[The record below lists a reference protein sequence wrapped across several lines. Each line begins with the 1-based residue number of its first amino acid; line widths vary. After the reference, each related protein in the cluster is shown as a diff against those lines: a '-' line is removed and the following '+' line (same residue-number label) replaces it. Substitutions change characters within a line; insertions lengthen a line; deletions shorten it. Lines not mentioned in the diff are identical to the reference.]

1 MLVTRVLKALAS
13 CVAILSILAALGCG
27 TYNSGGTVINPQ
39 GNFSNASL
47 NGAYVYEIHG
57 ASANNLGTFNPYRE
71 VGVFI
76 ADGQGNIGKATPGS
90 DDTSFSATGVGV
102 TGTYTIAKDGTGS
115 ITMTGQLGTINLA
128 VTMVSNSKAYLM
140 EADGAGT
147 TGLAVNAVGVAELQS
162 SAAAGATPTG
172 PFAFRIHQEV
182 SLNGGPESQV
192 GAFNASTSGINGAMD
207 QNAAGTLTSPSIDW
221 IFNAPGALGRGTG
234 TYTNSATNATN
245 NFIYYIVSS
254 SKVDILV
261 TDTGVVGSGSAE
273 AQSGAIGNGLSGTY
287 AFGSAGDDVN
297 AAGGFFGT
305 IATVGEFNA
314 SGGNMTGVEDT
325 DVDGTITSSVATA
338 DCYTA
343 SANGRVAI
351 MSLSGNSCSTNVV
364 QVFWMVNPNRAFFLD
379 ASPTLFDDG
388 TADLQTVSNF
398 SLSTLSGQFA
408 LIMGGID
415 STPLQSGLPIQML
428 TRVGTLQFNS
438 GGKLTLNELANASD
452 SGGGGQSP
460 GILTGSQT
468 TATNGRVTGSVS
480 NGGGGV
486 DFVMYAASGSEAY
499 VLQNDSGVITAGTLE
514 LQP

>member
-1 MLVTRVLKALAS
+1 MQLARVLRSLALG
-13 CVAILSILAALGCG
+13 VGILSVVGAVGCG
-27 TYNSGGTVINPQ
+27 SYNGTTVINPQ
-39 GNFSNASL
+39 GSFSNASL

-57 ASANNLGTFNPYRE
+57 ASANNLGSFSPYRE

-76 ADGQGNIGKATPGS
+76 ADGQGNIGKSTPGS
-90 DDTSFSATGVGV
+90 DDASFSATGIAV
-102 TGTYTIAKDGTGS
+102 TGTYTIAQDGTGS
-115 ITMTGQLGTINLA
+115 ITMTSQLGTIHLG

-162 SAAAGATPTG
+162 SAAAGTTPAG

-192 GAFNASTSGINGAMD
+192 GAFNASASGINGAMD
-207 QNAAGTLTSPSIDW
+207 QNAAGTFTSPSLVW
-221 IFNAPGALGRGTG
+221 IFNTPGALGRGTG

-254 SKVDILV
+254 SKVYILV
-261 TDTGVVGSGSAE
+261 TDTGVVGSGTAE
-273 AQSGAIGNGLSGTY
+273 AQSGAIGNGLSGAY
-287 AFGSAGDDVN
+287 AFGSAGDDN
-297 AAGGFFGT
+297 NCGGFCGT
-305 IATVGEFNA
+305 VATVGEFNA
-314 SGGNMTGVEDT
+314 SAGNMTGLEDS
-325 DVDGTITSSVATA
+325 DVDGNINSSVATA

-343 SANGRVAI
+343 TANGRVAVVN
-351 MSLSGNSCSTNVV
+351 LSGNSCSRNVV

-379 ASPTLFDDG
+379 ASSTLFDDG

-398 SLSTLSGQFA
+398 SSSTLTGQFA
-408 LIMGGID
+408 LLMGGID
-415 STPLQSGLPIQML
+415 ASQTQFGLPVQML

-438 GGKLTLNELANASD
+438 GAKLTLNELANASN

-460 GILTGSQT
+460 GVLTGSQT
-468 TATNGRVTGSVS
+468 TAANGRITGSTA
-480 NGGGGV
+480 NGGGAV
-486 DFVMYAASGSEAY
+486 DFVMYAVSGSQAY
-499 VLQNDSGVITAGTLE
+499 VFQNDSGVITSGTLE

>member
-1 MLVTRVLKALAS
+1 MLVTRVLRSLAS
-13 CVAILSILAALGCG
+13 CVAILSVLAAVGCG
-27 TYNSGGTVINPQ
+27 SYNSGGTVINPQ

-57 ASANNLGTFNPYRE
+57 AAANNLGTFNPYRE
-71 VGVFI
+71 VGVFV
-76 ADGQGNIGKATPGS
+76 ADGQGNIGNATPGS
-90 DDTSFSATGVGV
+90 DDTSFSPTGIAV
-102 TGTYTIAKDGTGS
+102 TGKYTIAQDGTGS

-162 SAAAGATPTG
+162 AGAAGTTPTG
-172 PFAFRIHQEV
+172 AFAFRIHQEV
-182 SLNGGPESQV
+182 SLSGGPESQV

-221 IFNAPGALGRGTG
+221 IFNTPGALGRGTG

-245 NFIYYIVSS
+245 NFIYYIVDS

-297 AAGGFFGT
+297 CGGLCGAV
-305 IATVGEFNA
+305 ATVGEFNA
-314 SGGNMTGVEDT
+314 SGGNMTGVEDN
-325 DVDGTITSSVATA
+325 DVDGNINNNVATA
-338 DCYTA
+338 GCYTA
-343 SANGRVAI
+343 SANGRVAVTN
-351 MSLSGNSCSTNVV
+351 LSGNSCSTTVV
-364 QVFWMVNPNRAFFLD
+364 QVFWMVNPNRAFFLG
-379 ASPTLFDDG
+379 ANPSLFDDG
-388 TADLQTVSNF
+388 TADLQTSSNF
-398 SLSTLSGQFA
+398 SSSTLSGQFA
-408 LIMGGID
+408 LIMGGLD
-415 STPLQSGLPIQML
+415 STPQQSGLPIQML

-438 GGKLTLNELANASD
+438 GAKLTLNELANSSD

-468 TATNGRVTGSVS
+468 TAANGRITGSVS

-486 DFVMYAASGSEAY
+486 DFVMYAVSGSQAY

>member
-1 MLVTRVLKALAS
+1 MQLARVLRSLAS
-13 CVAILSILAALGCG
+13 CVVLLSVFAAVGCG
-27 TYNSGGTVINPQ
+27 SYGGSSTLINPQ

-57 ASANNLGTFNPYRE
+57 AAANNFGSFSPYRE
-71 VGVFI
+71 VGVFV
-76 ADGQGNIGKATPGS
+76 ADGQGNIGKTTPGS
-90 DDTSFSATGVGV
+90 DDASFSATGIGV
-102 TGTYTIAKDGTGS
+102 TGTYTVAKDGTGS
-115 ITMTGQLGTINLA
+115 ITMTSQLGTINLA
-128 VTMVSNSKAYLM
+128 LTMVSNSKAYLM

-147 TGLAVNAVGVAELQS
+147 TGLAVNAVGVAELQN
-162 SAAAGATPTG
+162 SAAAATTPTG
-172 PFAFRIHQEV
+172 PFVFRIHQEV

-221 IFNAPGALGRGTG
+221 IFNTPGALGRGTG

-261 TDTGVVGSGSAE
+261 TDTGVVGSGTAE
-273 AQSGAIGNGLSGTY
+273 AQSGAVGNGLSGTY
-287 AFGSAGDDVN
+287 AFGSVGDDS
-297 AAGGFFGT
+297 ACASGFCGT
-305 IATVGEFNA
+305 VAVVGEFNA
-314 SGGNMTGVEDT
+314 SGGNMTGVEDN
-325 DVDGTITSSVATA
+325 DVDGSVNNSVATA

-343 SANGRVAI
+343 SANGRVAVTN
-351 MSLSGNSCSTNVV
+351 LSGNSCSTNVL

-379 ASPTLFDDG
+379 ASPSQFDDG
-388 TADLQTVSNF
+388 TADLQTASNF
-398 SLSTLSGQFA
+398 SSSTLSGQFA

-415 STPLQSGLPIQML
+415 STPQQVGLPVQML

-438 GGKLTLNELANASD
+438 GGKLTLNELANASNT
-452 SGGGGQSP
+452 GGGGQSP

-468 TATNGRVTGSVS
+468 TATNGRITGSTG

-486 DFVMYAASGSEAY
+486 DFVMYAVSGSQAY